1 MRLPRVF
8 HPFSLRAQT
17 RRCYF
22 QSEPMTTRKSVENV

>member
-8 HPFSLRAQT
+8 HPFSLRTQAL
-17 RRCYF
+17 RCYF

>member
-8 HPFSLRAQT
+8 HPFAPRLEART
-17 RRCYF
+17 HYF

>member
-8 HPFSLRAQT
+8 HPFFLRTQA
-17 RRCYF
+17 RRRYF